1 MYFFLTCTPSFS
13 TKTTSFAR
21 YENQPG
27 RNPSAERERD
37 GVPCDRYTD
46 WLQAPPLSSSPS
58 VRCRGAVSPSPFQF
72 RLTTADEAEVRA
84 RVMPLVRKPRQLGDV
99 TVTTQSLP
107 KKTKHQGETFKDR
120 SFAYCFVKCK

>member
-1 MYFFLTCTPSFS
+1 MKIS
-13 TKTTSFAR
+13 
-21 YENQPG
+21 PG
-27 RNPSAERERD
+27 GIPRRRERD

-46 WLQAPPLSSSPS
+46 WLQAAPPLSSSPG

-72 RLTTADEAEVRA
+72 RLMTADEAEVRA

-107 KKTKHQGETFKDR
+107 KKKRHRGETFKDR